1 MKEGT
6 RNMEQHQAVKP
17 NINIERKI
25 LTGVVRLVIFFMV
38 FPLIASLQQW
48 LRQDLSNKRNTNQEI
63 NKIIYDFENNTSE
76 DRYMETTKQL
86 K

>member
-1 MKEGT
+1 
-6 RNMEQHQAVKP
+6 MEQHQAVKP
-17 NINIERKI
+17 TINIERKVI
-25 LTGVVRLVIFFMV
+25 TGVVRLVIFFMV

-76 DRYMETTKQL
+76 DRYIEITTQL

>member
-1 MKEGT
+1 
-6 RNMEQHQAVKP
+6 MEQHQAVKP
-17 NINIERKI
+17 NINIERKVM
-25 LTGVVRLVIFFMV
+25 TGIVRLVIFFMV
-38 FPLIASLQQW
+38 FPLIAGLRQW
-48 LRQDLSNKRNTNQEI
+48 LRQDLSNKHNTNQEI